1 MIRESLENGEKWVC
15 ADCPVCL
22 EKRASRD
29 CKGLPEPL
37 ERTGSEAV
45 PAKRDPPAAS
55 DPQVNL
61 VSPALKGHPD
71 CRGILVRRVDPGQRV
86 IWAAR
91 ERTAWMAKLAHL
103 DLLDNG
109 AKQEKTVCQGPPAS
123 LVKRVRPGNLEP
135 LECPGTKDLRA
146 RLETRDCQ
154 GQRVREVGLD
164 QPGRLA
170 LWESQVRAERGAQPV
185 R

>member
-1 MIRESLENGEKWVC
+1 MIWV
-15 ADCPVCL
+15 
-22 EKRASRD
+22 
-29 CKGLPEPL
+29 
-37 ERTGSEAV
+37 
-45 PAKRDPPAAS
+45 
-55 DPQVNL
+55 
-61 VSPALKGHPD
+61 
-71 CRGILVRRVDPGQRV
+71 
-86 IWAAR
+86 AR

-135 LECPGTKDLRA
+135 LECPGTRDLRA
-146 RLETRDCQ
+146 RLETRVYQ

-170 LWESQVRAERGAQPV
+170 LWESQVRAERGAQLE